1 MLEETGDQ
9 GAAFLAVLGACG
21 VCVCMRVC
29 MCVCV
34 SVYFIAKLLLAT
46 TLDGEPTQLL

>member
-21 VCVCMRVC
+21 VCVCVC
-29 MCVCV
+29 VCVCV

>member
-21 VCVCMRVC
+21 VCVYA
-29 MCVCV
+29 CV

>member
-21 VCVCMRVC
+21 VCVCV
-29 MCVCV
+29 CVCV